1 MFKYFLSEGVVCK
14 HKLLLATL
22 DNDPEK
28 LVCLVNIGIYNTND
42 FFALFQQNLQLRDL
56 PSPVDSEIENVNK
69 QDGPT
74 DESIK
79 IAWRYKD
86 LDPVQSTIGSGLQFG
101 HYFDISKPIDQSTL
115 DLVDKKIWKLS
126 PPEKSTCFKFFFIF
140 IFLITYLLI
149 LIIYF
154 S

>member
-1 MFKYFLSEGVVCK
+1 M
-14 HKLLLATL
+14 ATL

-28 LVCLVNIGIYNTND
+28 LVYLQLVNFVVYNTND
-42 FFALFQQNLQLRDL
+42 FFTLFWQNLQLRDL
-56 PSPVDSEIENVNK
+56 PSAVDSENENVNK

-101 HYFDISKPIDQSTL
+101 HYFDISKPMDQSL
-115 DLVDKKIWKLS
+115 LNLVDKKIWKLS
-126 PPEKSTCFKFFFIF
+126 PPEKSNCFKLFSNL
-140 IFLITYLLI
+140 FL
-149 LIIYF
+149 
-154 S
+154 